1 MAKLEQPPDPKA
13 VAITPKKKKSGPKEG
28 DTFHLK
34 VYSPFQVY
42 YEGNVESASAINDT
56 GPFDVLAGHHNFIT
70 LLNPCDL
77 VIRVDQKDDEIL
89 KISRGIMKIQAD
101 DVVVF
106 LDV

>member
-1 MAKLEQPPDPKA
+1 MAKLEQPPDPS
-13 VAITPKKKKSGPKEG
+13 VAAQTSSKKKSGPKEG

-34 VYSPFQVY
+34 VYSPFQIY
-42 YEGNVESASAINDT
+42 YEGNVESISAINDT

-77 VIRVDQKDDEIL
+77 IIRVAQKDDELI